1 MITPRSS
8 LPFSI
13 FRASLAI
20 DEHFVAEMT
29 LASYLLIQC
38 VFCFYLSSHSLP
50 ISSESEAI
58 MINCGLVP
66 CFRNPLVHEVEG
78 NSPGM
83 VKFSEAH
90 SGPCSC
96 LLCWTTKSF
105 YPFLGD
111 RRKQWVEFSCW
122 LWGQIPW
129 IWGVTKMGIFV
140 VVATNR
146 ERWLIKSVVS
156 VCGC

>member
-66 CFRNPLVHEVEG
+66 CFGNPLVHEVEG

-83 VKFSEAH
+83 VKFSGLVPASYVEQPRVSIHSWGTGENSGVNFLADYEA
-90 SGPCSC
+90 
-96 LLCWTTKSF
+96 K
-105 YPFLGD
+105 YP
-111 RRKQWVEFSCW
+111 EY
-122 LWGQIPW
+122 
-129 IWGVTKMGIFV
+129 GV
-140 VVATNR
+140 
-146 ERWLIKSVVS
+146 
-156 VCGC
+156 